1 MEFIA
6 DDMLKL
12 PGSKPFRRS
21 LFKFQRQAWKGTR
34 FLPNDILFVSA
45 SRAALLRNFW
55 RWVMLGAALAAG
67 CGPYSFSGST
77 ATHLKTVA
85 VPVFEDRTA
94 EFGIKERL
102 SNTMIEEFT
111 RDNTLKIADR
121 RTADSI
127 LLGTLLRVE
136 ERAGVYDQNQTVQR
150 IRVFLTVQMKYE
162 DLKKKKTVWEAQIT
176 QFGDYDTPANRQA
189 AIDEAIRKIA
199 NEALNKT
206 VSGW

>member
-1 MEFIA
+1 MKTIVNINS
-6 DDMLKL
+6 L
-12 PGSKPFRRS
+12 RRD
-21 LFKFQRQAWKGTR
+21 FWCW
-34 FLPNDILFVSA
+34 
-45 SRAALLRNFW
+45 AA
-55 RWVMLGAALAAG
+55 LGAALTCG

-77 ATHLKTVA
+77 ATHLKTIA

-102 SNTMIEEFT
+102 SSTLINEFT

-136 ERAGVYDQNQTVQR
+136 ERAGVYDQNQNVQK
-150 IRVFLTVQMKYE
+150 IRVSLTVDMKYE
-162 DLKKKKTVWEAQIT
+162 DLKKKKIVWEAQIT
-176 QFGDYDTPANRQA
+176 QFGDYTPPDRQA
-189 AIDEAIRKIA
+189 AIDEAISKIA

>member
-1 MEFIA
+1 MMNA
-6 DDMLKL
+6 L
-12 PGSKPFRRS
+12 
-21 LFKFQRQAWKGTR
+21 KFQNQASKGTG
-34 FLPNDILFVSA
+34 FLWNDISFVVA
-45 SRAALLRNFW
+45 SINNSRRNFW
-55 RWVMLGAALAAG
+55 RGVTLSAMLAVG
-67 CGPYSFSGST
+67 CGPYSFSG
-77 ATHLKTVA
+77 ATTGFKTIA

-102 SNTMIEEFT
+102 SNTIIDEFT

-136 ERAGVYDQNQTVQR
+136 ERAGVYDQNQNVQK
-150 IRVFLTVQMKYE
+150 IRVSLTVDMKYE

-176 QFGDYDTPANRQA
+176 QFGDYTPPNRQA

-199 NEALNKT
+199 NEVLNKT

>member
-1 MEFIA
+1 
-6 DDMLKL
+6 MLFDKKEYSRHSAGIFFQFKTNHV
-12 PGSKPFRRS
+12 GSKKDSSRVTILLGRFCW
-21 LFKFQRQAWKGTR
+21 LF
-34 FLPNDILFVSA
+34 LLILVLL
-45 SRAALLRNFW
+45 AL
-55 RWVMLGAALAAG
+55 G
-67 CGPYSFSGST
+67 CGPYSFSGSA
-77 ATHLKTVA
+77 ATHLKTIA

-102 SNTMIEEFT
+102 SSTIIDEFT

-136 ERAGVYDQNQTVQR
+136 ERAGVYDQNQTVQK
-150 IRVFLTVQMKYE
+150 IRLFLTVDMKYE
-162 DLKKKKTVWEAQIT
+162 DLKKKKAVWEAQIT
-176 QFGDYDTPANRQA
+176 QFGDYTPPDRQA

>member
-1 MEFIA
+1 
-6 DDMLKL
+6 MLTM
-12 PGSKPFRRS
+12 SF
-21 LFKFQRQAWKGTR
+21 LFTIQSQTWKGAR
-34 FLPNDILFVSA
+34 LPRNDISFVVA
-45 SRAALLRNFW
+45 NINILRRNFW
-55 RWVMLGAALAAG
+55 RWTALLGAALALG
-67 CGPYSFSGST
+67 CGPYSFSGSA
-77 ATHLKTVA
+77 ATHLKTIA

-102 SNTMIEEFT
+102 SSTIIDEFT

-136 ERAGVYDQNQTVQR
+136 ERAGVYDQNQTVQK
-150 IRVFLTVQMKYE
+150 IRVSLTVDMKYE

-176 QFGDYDTPANRQA
+176 QFGDYTPPDRQA

>member
-1 MEFIA
+1 MTGFSWLLLPLL
-6 DDMLKL
+6 ML
-12 PGSKPFRRS
+12 
-21 LFKFQRQAWKGTR
+21 
-34 FLPNDILFVSA
+34 
-45 SRAALLRNFW
+45 
-55 RWVMLGAALAAG
+55 LAHG

-77 ATHLKTVA
+77 ATHLKTIA

-102 SNTMIEEFT
+102 SSTLIDEFT

-121 RTADSI
+121 RTADSV

-136 ERAGVYDQNQTVQR
+136 ERAGVYDQNQTVQQIR
-150 IRVFLTVQMKYE
+150 IFLTVQMKYE

-199 NEALNKT
+199 SEALNKT

>member
-1 MEFIA
+1 
-6 DDMLKL
+6 
-12 PGSKPFRRS
+12 
-21 LFKFQRQAWKGTR
+21 
-34 FLPNDILFVSA
+34 
-45 SRAALLRNFW
+45 
-55 RWVMLGAALAAG
+55 MLGAALALG

-77 ATHLKTVA
+77 ATHLKTIA

-102 SNTMIEEFT
+102 SNTIIDEFT

-121 RTADSI
+121 RVADSV

-136 ERAGVYDQNQTVQR
+136 ERAGVYDENRTVQKIR
-150 IRVFLTVQMKYE
+150 IFLTVDMKYE
-162 DLKKKKTVWEAQIT
+162 DLKKKKNVWEAQIT
-176 QFGDYDTPANRQA
+176 QFGDYTPPDRQA

>member
-1 MEFIA
+1 M
-6 DDMLKL
+6 
-12 PGSKPFRRS
+12 
-21 LFKFQRQAWKGTR
+21 TR
-34 FLPNDILFVSA
+34 FSWLLLPILALSA
-45 SRAALLRNFW
+45 L
-55 RWVMLGAALAAG
+55 G

-77 ATHLKTVA
+77 ATHLKTIA
-85 VPVFEDRTA
+85 VPVFEDRTS

-102 SNTMIEEFT
+102 SSTMIEEFT

-121 RTADSI
+121 RVADSI
-127 LLGTLLRVE
+127 LLGALLRVE
-136 ERAGVYDQNQTVQR
+136 ERAGVYNQQQNVQQ

-176 QFGDYDTPANRQA
+176 QFGDYDVPSNRQA